1 MSQSGL
7 AFLRLGFPELSLR
20 WQADPSQYPPT
31 YLLHE
36 GIQVKTSGPSSQ
48 ITQDPK
54 PSKTRPQ
61 SSRGGPPVLKAFPEM
76 CSGQGE
82 SPSSRPWDHRARG
95 TLRPPPPMQP
105 LLTPFGRSA
114 FCLDQDWKGTEGS
127 LGPDSQPPKAS
138 LRTGNDQGQ
147 SS

>member
-1 MSQSGL
+1 MSQPGR

-48 ITQDPK
+48 ITQIPT

-61 SSRGGPPVLKAFPEM
+61 SSRGGPRFSKLFQRCVLGRVSHPAPVLGTTEHVGHSGPHLPCSLSLLLLGGQPSAWTKIGKARRE
-76 CSGQGE
+76 
-82 SPSSRPWDHRARG
+82 ARVL
-95 TLRPPPPMQP
+95 TLN
-105 LLTPFGRSA
+105 
-114 FCLDQDWKGTEGS
+114 
-127 LGPDSQPPKAS
+127 PPK
-138 LRTGNDQGQ
+138 LV
-147 SS
+147 

>member
-54 PSKTRPQ
+54 PSKTHPQ
-61 SSRGGPPVLKAFPEM
+61 SSRGGPPFSKLFQRCVLGRVSHPAPVLGTTEAPT
-76 CSGQGE
+76 SHAA
-82 SPSSRPWDHRARG
+82 SPYSFWEVS
-95 TLRPPPPMQP
+95 
-105 LLTPFGRSA
+105 LL
-114 FCLDQDWKGTEGS
+114 
-127 LGPDSQPPKAS
+127 LGPRLEKHGGKPGS
-138 LRTGNDQGQ
+138 
-147 SS
+147 